1 MHRGEG
7 RRGTKVHRG
16 DGGCLNQATSNSA
29 YERDPPHTCSKC
41 TCSADALDRFD
52 HLSR

>member
-29 YERDPPHTCSKC
+29 YERDPPPYMFKMYLFC
-41 TCSADALDRFD
+41 
-52 HLSR
+52 